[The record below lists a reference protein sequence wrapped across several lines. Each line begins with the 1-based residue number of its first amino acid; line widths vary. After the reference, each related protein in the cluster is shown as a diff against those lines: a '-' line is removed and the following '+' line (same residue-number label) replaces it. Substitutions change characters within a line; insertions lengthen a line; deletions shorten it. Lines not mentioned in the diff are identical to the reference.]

1 MDDHSRRKQQFGRRA
16 FVLGALSTAL
26 YSGLVAR
33 LGWLQVVNGK
43 QYTTLSDKNRIHVN
57 LVTPVRGYVLDRSGH
72 MLAHN
77 EQNFRVQIVPEQ
89 TSDIQE
95 SLDNLSTIIDLTP
108 EKKDMVIKRAG
119 KQARFIPITIMDNLS
134 WDDVSAIEISLPDLA
149 GISIDVGQKR
159 LYPHGENFG
168 HMVGYV
174 GAVNEQEMTND
185 PVLRLPGFQIGKT
198 GIEKHFEYSLRGRAG
213 TKSIEVNSA
222 GRMVREL
229 GEQKGQIGHSVTLS
243 IDKELQDKI
252 MGILSVTKSASAV
265 VMDVHTGAIYS
276 CASHPS
282 FDPNLFATRLPTKTW
297 NQWLNDPGK
306 PLNNKAI
313 SGQYPPG
320 STFKMVTLL
329 AALEAGIVDR
339 KTSFYCPGHFDVNK
353 ERFHCWKTSGHGWM
367 NGYTALEESCDTYF
381 YNIAEDL
388 GIERIAKMAHRLG
401 LGETYD
407 LAIPGERP
415 GLVPDKDWKRGAFG
429 TSWHLGETIV
439 ATIGQGYILTTPLQ
453 LAVMTSRLVNG
464 GRRVEPWF
472 VAHNGLYHSR
482 RRQMQW
488 PSMGLDKD
496 DLNTV
501 VRGMELVMTGE
512 DGTAKSSAITT
523 QGMEM
528 GGKTGTAQ
536 VKRISMAERLAG
548 RLSQD
553 EIIWKHRHHALF
565 VGYAPTSNPRYACSV
580 VVEHG
585 GSGSGAAAPLA
596 QKILMATQEVDP
608 ANRPINIDPIK
619 PRTEKNRG

>member
-1 MDDHSRRKQQFGRRA
+1 MDETSKRNKQFGRRA
-16 FVLGALSTAL
+16 FVLGLMSTAL

-33 LGWLQVVNGK
+33 MGWLQIVNGK

-57 LVTPVRGYVLDRSGH
+57 LITPVRGYVLDRSGH
-72 MLAHN
+72 MLAYN

-89 TSDIQE
+89 AQDIKA
-95 SLDNLSTIIDLTP
+95 SLDALSRIVDLRPSEKQEVID
-108 EKKDMVIKRAG
+108 RAG
-119 KQARFIPITIMDNLS
+119 KQARFIPVTIMDNLA
-134 WDDVSAIEISLPDLA
+134 WEDVSAIEISLPDLP

-159 LYPHGENFG
+159 LYPHGENFA

-185 PVLRLPGFQIGKT
+185 PVLRLPGFQVGKT
-198 GIEKHFEYSLRGRAG
+198 GIEKQFENGLRGRAG

-229 GEQKGQIGHSVTLS
+229 GEQKGLIGNTISLT
-243 IDKELQDKI
+243 IDMELQDKVSQ
-252 MGILSVTKSASAV
+252 ILSKTKSASAV
-265 VMDVHTGAIYS
+265 VMDVHTGAIYA
-276 CASHPS
+276 CANYPS

-320 STFKMVTLL
+320 STFKMVTLM

-339 KTSFYCPGHFDVNK
+339 KKSFYCPGHYDVNK
-353 ERFHCWKTSGHGWM
+353 ERFHCWKRAGHGWM

-381 YNIAEDL
+381 YNIAQDL
-388 GIERIAKMAHRLG
+388 GIDNIAKMARRLG
-401 LGETYD
+401 LGREYG
-407 LAIPGERP
+407 LAIPGETG
-415 GLVPDKDWKRGAFG
+415 GLVPDKNWKRGAFG
-429 TSWHLGETIV
+429 TSWQLGETIV

-464 GRRVEPWF
+464 GRAVEPWF
-472 VAHNGLYHSR
+472 VAHDGIYHSAA
-482 RRQMQW
+482 RQRQW
-488 PSMGLDKD
+488 PSLGFDKADLD
-496 DLNTV
+496 TV
-501 VRGMELVMTGE
+501 VRGMELVTMGE
-512 DGTAKSSAITT
+512 EGTAKGSAIQTEG
-523 QGMEM
+523 QAM

-536 VKRISMAERLAG
+536 VKRISMAERRAG
-548 RLSQD
+548 QLSQD
-553 EIIWKHRHHALF
+553 DIIWKHRHHALF

-596 QKILMATQEVDP
+596 RDILMATQDIDP
-608 ANRPINIDPIK
+608 ASKPIRTQPIK
-619 PRTEKNRG
+619 PDMEDT